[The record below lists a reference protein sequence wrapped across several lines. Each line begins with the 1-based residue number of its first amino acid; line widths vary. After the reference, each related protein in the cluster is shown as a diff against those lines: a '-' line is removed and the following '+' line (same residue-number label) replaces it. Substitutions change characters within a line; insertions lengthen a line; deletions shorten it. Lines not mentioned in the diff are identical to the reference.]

1 MAAPMARPA
10 APPQRPS
17 PSTLCPSSCCSLPW
31 RLSSLARSCSSQ
43 RAVIF
48 PKLPVLRPRS
58 SRSSHGAQPLLQLAL
73 CSSGTAASSA
83 RLLPL
88 CFSLNRA
95 RPPVSPCA
103 RSSSVPSSFL
113 SCASLFFPL
122 PTRAA
127 PLLLPRAQLAQSAR
141 RASSS
146 RLPAYSSARLSLWS
160 LMSRS
165 PKSPPLSFLSRSS
178 VVCVKFSTRPT
189 ARRTPAPNP
198 FLARRDARRP
208 ACFAHP
214 RRLLASAPTR
224 QPLLPCRRTPNAVDL
239 AWPYISRLVDHSCC
253 RALVPDAHHVV
264 FGSRRLDLA
273 DWSLWPAVNFASQL
287 ACCCGAAIPRHS
299 CRCIVAW
306 SGVVATSSLSSKLP
320 AWMLRSLVTR
330 LSISRA

>member
-31 RLSSLARSCSSQ
+31 RLSSLGRSCSSQ

-103 RSSSVPSSFL
+103 RFSSVPSSFL

-165 PKSPPLSFLSRSS
+165 PKSPPLSFLLSSS
-178 VVCVKFSTRPT
+178 VVCVKFSTRHGASNSRT
-189 ARRTPAPNP
+189 ESVSSSRNARC
-198 FLARRDARRP
+198 L

-214 RRLLASAPTR
+214 RRLLVLQLVSHCCLVAEPPMPSTSLGP
-224 QPLLPCRRTPNAVDL
+224 
-239 AWPYISRLVDHSCC
+239 ISL
-253 RALVPDAHHVV
+253 
-264 FGSRRLDLA
+264 G
-273 DWSLWPAVNFASQL
+273 
-287 ACCCGAAIPRHS
+287 
-299 CRCIVAW
+299 
-306 SGVVATSSLSSKLP
+306 
-320 AWMLRSLVTR
+320 
-330 LSISRA
+330 